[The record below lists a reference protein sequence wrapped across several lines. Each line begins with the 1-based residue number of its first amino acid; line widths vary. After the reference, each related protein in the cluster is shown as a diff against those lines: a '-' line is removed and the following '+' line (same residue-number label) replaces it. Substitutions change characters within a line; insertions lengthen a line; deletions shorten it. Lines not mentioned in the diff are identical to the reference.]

1 VATGTPFSPLMTPAR
16 PPFWRNVKVLRAVIQ
31 IIALLGVGVVVYVLF
46 FNVTNNLR
54 ARGIRTDFEFLDQ
67 PFGVRIAGSDL
78 SPGAPVRA
86 ALINGVKNT
95 LALTVVGLPLLTI
108 LGVLVG
114 VGRLSANWL
123 VSKVSTVYV
132 EILRNLPP
140 LLLIVF
146 AFQAVI
152 LRLPPARS
160 PVTPFGWFVISNLE
174 THVPGFRAGEGYAT
188 FISIVGLALAV
199 GALVWW
205 WRTRVQQEAGA
216 PHHRWA
222 WSLGLVAVVATI
234 AYLVIGRPLTIT
246 LPVLTGRVVDGGFRG
261 LGAFFAVMGALVL
274 YTSSHVAEIVRGSI
288 QAVPKGQTEAASAL
302 ALSGFQ
308 RLRFVVLPQALRTA
322 LPPVINQ
329 YLNYV
334 KNTSLAIVVGF
345 AEVTLIAFQA
355 IGNGQPAP
363 QVIITLMAAYL
374 VFSLVISLIIN
385 VLNRRLRMVTR

>member
-1 VATGTPFSPLMTPAR
+1 MPQTR
-16 PPFWRNVKVLRAVIQ
+16 PPFWRNVRFIRAVLQ
-31 IIALLGVGVVVYVLF
+31 VLALIGVFALAYVLF

-54 ARGIRTDFEFLDQ
+54 ARGIRSDFDFLDQ

-95 LALTVVGLPLLTI
+95 FALTVVGLPLLTI

-160 PVTPFGWFVISNLE
+160 PATPFGWFVISNLE
-174 THVPGFRAGEGYAT
+174 THVPGFRAGPGYST
-188 FISIVGLALAV
+188 FMLAV
-199 GALVWW
+199 GIGLLAATGVWW
-205 WRTRVQQEAGA
+205 WRTQVQLKTGA
-216 PHHRWA
+216 PHHRWI
-222 WSLGLVAVVATI
+222 WSLGLLALVAAA
-234 AYLVIGRPLTIT
+234 AYLLIGGPLTIKR
-246 LPVLTGRVVDGGFRG
+246 PILTGRVVEGGFRG

-288 QAVPKGQTEAASAL
+288 QAVPKGQTEAATAL

-308 RLRFVVLPQALRTA
+308 RLRFVVLPQALRIA

-363 QVIITLMAAYL
+363 QVIIILMAAYL
-374 VFSLVISLIIN
+374 TFSLVISLIIN
-385 VLNRRLRMVTR
+385 IFNRRLRLVTQ

>member
-1 VATGTPFSPLMTPAR
+1 MISVKAH
-16 PPFWRNVKVLRAVIQ
+16 PPFWRNIRFLRGIIQVVVLVAV
-31 IIALLGVGVVVYVLF
+31 VGVAYVLF

-54 ARGIRTDFEFLDQ
+54 ARGVRTDFEFLDQ

-78 SPGAPVRA
+78 NPGAPVRA
-86 ALINGVKNT
+86 ALVNGVKNM

-123 VSKVSTVYV
+123 VSKLATVYV

-146 AFQAVI
+146 AFQAVV

-160 PVTPFGWFVISNLE
+160 PATPFGWFVISNLE
-174 THVPGFRAGEGYAT
+174 THVPGFRAGEGYRS
-188 FISIVGLALAV
+188 FMLALAIALL
-199 GALVWW
+199 GAAGLWW
-205 WRTRVQQEAGA
+205 WRTQLQQRTGA
-216 PHHRWA
+216 PHHRWL
-222 WSLGLVAVVATI
+222 WSLGLVAVVAAA
-234 AYLVIGRPLTIT
+234 AYLAIGRPLTIT
-246 LPVLTGRVVDGGFRG
+246 LPVLTGRVVEGGFRG
-261 LGAFFAVMGALVL
+261 LGAFFAVMGALVF

-288 QAVPKGQTEAASAL
+288 QAVPKGQTEAATAL

-308 RLRFVVLPQALRTA
+308 RLRFVVLPQAMRIA

-374 VFSLVISLIIN
+374 MFSLVISLIIN
-385 VLNRRLRMVTR
+385 IFNRRLRLVTR

>member
-1 VATGTPFSPLMTPAR
+1 MTPAR

-31 IIALLGVGVVVYVLF
+31 IIALVGVGLVVYVLF

-123 VSKVSTVYV
+123 VSKVATVYV

-146 AFQAVI
+146 AFQGVI

-160 PVTPFGWFVISNLE
+160 PATPFGWFVISNLE
-174 THVPGFRAGEGYAT
+174 THVPGFRAGAGYAA
-188 FISIVGLALAV
+188 FISAVGLALAI
-199 GALVWW
+199 GAFVWW
-205 WRTRVQQEAGA
+205 WRTRVQQETGA

-222 WSLGLVAVVATI
+222 WSLGLVAVVGVI
-234 AYLVIGRPLTIT
+234 AYLVIGRPVTIT

-308 RLRFVVLPQALRTA
+308 RLRFVVLPQALRVA
-322 LPPVINQ
+322 LPPMINQ

-374 VFSLVISLIIN
+374 MFSLVISLIIN
-385 VLNRRLRMVTR
+385 VFNRRLRVVTR

>member
-1 VATGTPFSPLMTPAR
+1 MPQTR
-16 PPFWRNVKVLRAVIQ
+16 PPFWRNVRFIRAVAQVIVL
-31 IIALLGVGVVVYVLF
+31 IGVVAVAYVLF

-54 ARGIRTDFEFLDQ
+54 ARGITTDFDFLDQ
-67 PFGVRIAGSDL
+67 PIGVRIAGSDL
-78 SPGAPVRA
+78 SPGAPVRV

-95 LALTVVGLPLLTI
+95 FALTVVGLPLLTI

-114 VGRLSANWL
+114 VGRLSVNWL
-123 VSKVSTVYV
+123 VAKVSMVYV

-160 PVTPFGWFVISNLE
+160 PATPFGWFVISNLE
-174 THVPGFRAGEGYAT
+174 THVPGFRAGPGYST
-188 FISIVGLALAV
+188 FMIAVGLGLLAAA
-199 GALVWW
+199 GVWW
-205 WRTRVQQEAGA
+205 WRTQVQLKTGA

-222 WSLGLVAVVATI
+222 WSLGLLALVTAA
-234 AYLVIGRPLTIT
+234 AYLLIGRPLTIT
-246 LPVLTGRVVDGGFRG
+246 RPILTGRVVEGGFRG

-288 QAVPKGQTEAASAL
+288 QAVPKGQTEAATAL

-308 RLRFVVLPQALRTA
+308 RLRFVVLPQALRIA

-363 QVIITLMAAYL
+363 QVIIILMAAYL
-374 VFSLVISLIIN
+374 TFSLVISLIIN
-385 VLNRRLRMVTR
+385 IFNRRLRLVTR

>member
-1 VATGTPFSPLMTPAR
+1 MTPAR

-31 IIALLGVGVVVYVLF
+31 IIALVGVGLVVYVLF

-123 VSKVSTVYV
+123 VSKVATVYV

-146 AFQAVI
+146 AFQGVI

-160 PVTPFGWFVISNLE
+160 PATPFGWFVISNLE
-174 THVPGFRAGEGYAT
+174 THVPGFRAGAGYAA
-188 FISIVGLALAV
+188 FISAVGLALAI
-199 GALVWW
+199 GAFVWW
-205 WRTRVQQEAGA
+205 WRTRVQQETGA

-222 WSLGLVAVVATI
+222 WSLGLVAVVGVI
-234 AYLVIGRPLTIT
+234 AYLVIGRPVTIT

-308 RLRFVVLPQALRTA
+308 RLRFVVLPQALRVA
-322 LPPVINQ
+322 LPPMINQ

-345 AEVTLIAFQA
+345 AEVALIAFQA

-374 VFSLVISLIIN
+374 MFSLVISLIIN
-385 VLNRRLRMVTR
+385 VFNRRLRVVTR

>member
-1 VATGTPFSPLMTPAR
+1 MIPVKAH
-16 PPFWRNVKVLRAVIQ
+16 PPFWRNIRFLRGIIQAVVLVAV
-31 IIALLGVGVVVYVLF
+31 VGVAYVLF

-54 ARGIRTDFEFLDQ
+54 ARGVRTDFEFLDQ

-78 SPGAPVRA
+78 NPGAPVRA
-86 ALINGVKNT
+86 ALVNGVKNT

-123 VSKVSTVYV
+123 VSKLATVYV

-146 AFQAVI
+146 AFQAVV

-160 PVTPFGWFVISNLE
+160 PATPFGWFVISNLE
-174 THVPGFRAGEGYAT
+174 THVPGFRAGEGYRS
-188 FISIVGLALAV
+188 FMLALAIALL
-199 GALVWW
+199 GAAGLWW
-205 WRTRVQQEAGA
+205 WRTQLQQRTGA
-216 PHHRWA
+216 PHHRWL
-222 WSLGLVAVVATI
+222 WSLGLVAVVAAA
-234 AYLVIGRPLTIT
+234 AYLAIGRPLTIT
-246 LPVLTGRVVDGGFRG
+246 LPVLTGRVVEGGFRG
-261 LGAFFAVMGALVL
+261 LGAFFAVMGALVF

-288 QAVPKGQTEAASAL
+288 QAVPKGQTEAATAL

-308 RLRFVVLPQALRTA
+308 RLRFVVLPQAMRIA

-374 VFSLVISLIIN
+374 MFSLVISLIIN
-385 VLNRRLRMVTR
+385 IFNRRLRLVTR